1 MRRRKPSVIS
11 VTNLM
16 SHWNLSKN
24 RMCVFHEMA
33 KMALSRSKTI
43 TFCTHFSKGILIL
56 FHSPWK
62 WTLHSKRRFYVSI
75 FAHEKVCRSV
85 DNVPSLQHTFF
96 DWIDRQLSFFA
107 LYVQSHKKFNY
118 AAISSFETLNYF
130 QWSLSFTKAQWEII
144 SQKYN

>member
-96 DWIDRQLSFFA
+96 DWIGRRKIDNCHFLPYMCNHIKNSITQRLVH
-107 LYVQSHKKFNY
+107 LK
-118 AAISSFETLNYF
+118 L
-130 QWSLSFTKAQWEII
+130 
-144 SQKYN
+144 